1 MIVEFRVPMPL
12 KTEEFNRGWLYM
24 VVAASEENSGGDDGA
39 GVLVLKNEPYD
50 NTDGHMG
57 TSELSGYEVPK
68 NKGQYTLKQYFLGS
82 RVPGWLRF
90 MLPGDLFFLYE
101 EAWNAYPDCLTIL
114 TSKYFSNTKLR
125 IIVRTLFKDD
135 NKGDDENP
143 HDLTEKEL
151 KERQIHLLNIME
163 QDKEDKDYEE
173 KYDPVGYKSELT
185 GRGPLGK
192 DWMEASKPV
201 MCCYKLIKVDVKFWG
216 IQTRTE
222 NTIIN
227 SQKKLFL
234 RTHGQAFTMLDEYY
248 PLTMD
253 DIRKLEAEAQK
264 KLETLSPTKSKK
276 KTPGEEGKPENSE
289 KGNGLNETAK
299 TSST

>member
-1 MIVEFRVPMPL
+1 MIVEIRVPMPL

-39 GVLVLKNEPYD
+39 GVVVLKNEPYD

-90 MLPGDLFFLYE
+90 ILPGDLFFLYE

-114 TSKYFSNTKLR
+114 TSKYFANTRLR

-135 NKGDDENP
+135 SKGDEENP
-143 HDLTEKEL
+143 HELTEQEL
-151 KERQIHLLNIME
+151 KERKIYLLDIME
-163 QDKEDKDYEE
+163 QDKEDKDYAE

-192 DWMEASKPV
+192 DWMETTKPV
-201 MCCYKLIKVDVKFWG
+201 MCCYKLIKADVKIWG
-216 IQTRTE
+216 IQTKTE

-227 SQKKLFL
+227 AQRKLFL

-248 PLTMD
+248 PMSMD
-253 DIRKLEAEAQK
+253 DIRTLENAAQK
-264 KLETLSPTKSKK
+264 KLETLSPEKNQKK
-276 KTPGEEGKPENSE
+276 KPAKDDKSGNSE
-289 KGNGLNETAK
+289 EGNGLKVTAK
-299 TSST
+299 AST